1 MNFLYTHVVLRVC
14 VCSSAFAAFFVLFF
28 SFFSLFFFL
37 VFFFF
42 FYFCITFRNLITVDV
57 NEQRVA
63 AVVQPTENKRI
74 DQHIS

>member
-14 VCSSAFAAFFVLFF
+14 VCSSAFAAFF
-28 SFFSLFFFL
+28 FFFL
-37 VFFFF
+37 FFF

-63 AVVQPTENKRI
+63 AVAQPTENKRI